1 MKSESGWGPVRAGV
15 SSLAMAAL
23 AVGLGGA
30 IGARL
35 WAPASSEPRLS
46 VTAVMAVTWSLTG
59 AWLSTTLSILP
70 LSGNAR
76 LWLPPLALLTAI
88 GELLP
93 RSSISL
99 PLLLVSLLTLGFV
112 AVGHRADWR
121 SARNV
126 AALVCGASVAASL
139 AVSNG

>member
-1 MKSESGWGPVRAGV
+1 MKSERGWDQVRAGV

-46 VTAVMAVTWSLTG
+46 VTAVTAVTWTLTG

-76 LWLPPLALLTAI
+76 WWLPPLALLTAI

-93 RSSISL
+93 RSAISL

-112 AVGHRADWR
+112 AAGHRAAWR
-121 SARNV
+121 QARNGV
-126 AALVCGASVAASL
+126 ALVCGASIAANL
-139 AVSNG
+139 VLSNG